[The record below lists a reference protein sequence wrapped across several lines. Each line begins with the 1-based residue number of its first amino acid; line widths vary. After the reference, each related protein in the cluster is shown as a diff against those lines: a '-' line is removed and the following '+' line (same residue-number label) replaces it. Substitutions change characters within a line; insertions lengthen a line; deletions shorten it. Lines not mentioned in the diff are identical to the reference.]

1 MSAKDVYG
9 QQMYNVPTKLKAKP
23 TITSA
28 SLETTTAASMTR
40 ATAASVT
47 TAAASTSSL
56 SAVTTATSAS
66 AIAGSSQRVE
76 DKAEV
81 GFDE

>member
-9 QQMYNVPTKLKAKP
+9 QQMYNVPAKLEARP
-23 TITSA
+23 TATSA
-28 SLETTTAASMTR
+28 SLPTTTAASMTR

-56 SAVTTATSAS
+56 SAVATTTSAS

-76 DKAEV
+76 DQAEV
-81 GFDE
+81 GYDE